1 MRLLHVRA
9 MQRAHT
15 YHGHGVSPNLVGEAS
30 IDGSISSN
38 IGCADLLND
47 CSSNHII
54 DIFLA
59 NGGLINQPLER
70 QALQIDAKL
79 IGVDG

>member
-15 YHGHGVSPNLVGEAS
+15 YHGNRMGSNLVGEAS
-30 IDGSISSN
+30 VDGSLSGDV
-38 IGCADLLND
+38 GCADLLND
-47 CSSNHII
+47 CSSNHIV

-59 NGGLINQPLER
+59 DGGLINQPLER
-70 QALQIDAKL
+70 KALQIDAEL

>member
-15 YHGHGVSPNLVGEAS
+15 YHGNRVGSNLVGEAS
-30 IDGSISSN
+30 VDGSLSGN
-38 IGCADLLND
+38 VGCADLLND
-47 CSSNHII
+47 CSSNHIV

-59 NGGLINQPLER
+59 DGGLINQPLER
-70 QALQIDAKL
+70 QTLQIDAKL
-79 IGVDG
+79 IGIDG